1 MPFISPHAIRACLG
15 TQKGLVLRWQLMP
28 RHQLISSLILCRLT
42 GYLDDLIIL
51 PQGIALLIKLIPSDI
66 MAERRVLAA
75 ASQNRPISW
84 TAAAIFIAVWIG
96 AVALCGWMVYRYF
109 TDR

>member
-1 MPFISPHAIRACLG
+1 
-15 TQKGLVLRWQLMP
+15 MP

-66 MAERRVLAA
+66 MAEHRALAA
-75 ASQNRPISW
+75 SSQN
-84 TAAAIFIAVWIG
+84 AQ
-96 AVALCGWMVYRYF
+96 
-109 TDR
+109 